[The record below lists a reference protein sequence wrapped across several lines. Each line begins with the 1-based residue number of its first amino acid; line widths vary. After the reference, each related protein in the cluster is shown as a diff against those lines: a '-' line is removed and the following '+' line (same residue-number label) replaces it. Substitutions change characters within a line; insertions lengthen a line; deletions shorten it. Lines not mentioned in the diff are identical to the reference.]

1 MHLTESENQN
11 DVYHTT
17 PEDNDAALSQE
28 DRQFLKIVEKG
39 IHKNALGNWEIP
51 LPLRNE
57 NMTMPI
63 YRVQALNRLNGLLR
77 TFKRKPG
84 MQSDYLRFMSDVIDR
99 GHAEI
104 VLIEKSSESPIPP
117 PVVTTESKENAPA
130 NVWYLPHF
138 GVYHPRKPDQIR
150 VVFDTSCE
158 FHGVSLNKE
167 LLAGPDL
174 MNNLLCV
181 LMRFRQE
188 SYGVMCD
195 IERMFYAFHVNPE
208 HKNLLRFLWFK
219 NNDPRQEIIDY
230 RMTVHL
236 FGNGPSP
243 AVATF
248 GMRKTAEDGE
258 EVYGEKTKEFICNNF
273 YVDDGLTSLPT
284 EEEIIKLVQDAQAC
298 LRTGNLHLHKV
309 ASNSALVME
318 AFPREDRAKDMKDL
332 DLRQD
337 VLPTQ
342 HALGV
347 QWNLEDDQL
356 TFSVTLPDKPL
367 TRRGVLSIVNSLYD
381 PLGLVAPV
389 ILVGKLILQKL
400 LILGREKMNDQ
411 PLRWDDPLPSDLN
424 DQWHCW
430 KNQLI
435 GLENVSTNRCYHPKD
450 FGTVVRNEVH
460 AFSDAS
466 KDAIEVAA
474 YLKQLNQKG
483 EASVSLE
490 FGQAKVAPIR
500 PTSIPRLELC
510 AAVLSTKA
518 VKKLRTELDLTIDAV
533 KFYTDSKVVLGYVKN
548 DARRFHVYVAN
559 RIQTIRDTSEPH

>member
-1 MHLTESENQN
+1 
-11 DVYHTT
+11 
-17 PEDNDAALSQE
+17 
-28 DRQFLKIVEKG
+28 
-39 IHKNALGNWEIP
+39 
-51 LPLRNE
+51 
-57 NMTMPI
+57 
-63 YRVQALNRLNGLLR
+63 
-77 TFKRKPG
+77 
-84 MQSDYLRFMSDVIDR
+84 MSDVIDR

-104 VLIEKSSESPIPP
+104 VPIEKSSESPIPP
-117 PVVTTESKENAPA
+117 PAVTTESKENAPA

-150 VVFDTSCE
+150 VVFDSSCE

-174 MNNLLCV
+174 MNNLLGV

-208 HKNLLRFLWFK
+208 HRNLLRFLWFK
-219 NNDPRQEIIDY
+219 DNDPRQEIIDY

-258 EVYGEKTKEFICNNF
+258 EVYGEKTREFICNNF

-318 AFPREDRAKDMKDL
+318 AFPPEDRAKDMKDL

-342 HALGV
+342 RALGV

-411 PLRWDDPLPSDLN
+411 PLRWDDPLP
-424 DQWHCW
+424 
-430 KNQLI
+430 
-435 GLENVSTNRCYHPKD
+435 
-450 FGTVVRNEVH
+450 
-460 AFSDAS
+460 
-466 KDAIEVAA
+466 
-474 YLKQLNQKG
+474 
-483 EASVSLE
+483 
-490 FGQAKVAPIR
+490 
-500 PTSIPRLELC
+500 
-510 AAVLSTKA
+510 
-518 VKKLRTELDLTIDAV
+518 
-533 KFYTDSKVVLGYVKN
+533 
-548 DARRFHVYVAN
+548 
-559 RIQTIRDTSEPH
+559 